1 MPFDDISDMRVY
13 LDNCCYNRPF
23 DEQDD
28 MRVVL
33 ETLAK
38 LQVQAKMRL
47 GLLEYVWSD
56 TLCLEV
62 SHNPIQD
69 RRDAISAWLS
79 GASIFIE
86 SSDDVV
92 ERGREIEQMG
102 VKPKDALHL
111 ASAEKANCDW
121 FLTTD
126 KGILKKVRQLGD
138 LRVANP
144 VEFMV
149 WEKDNDEHL

>member
-1 MPFDDISDMRVY
+1 MRVY

-23 DEQDD
+23 DEQGD

-62 SHNPIQD
+62 SRNPFRN
-69 RRDAISAWLS
+69 RRDAISAWL
-79 GASIFIE
+79 ADATIFIE

-92 ERGREIEQMG
+92 ERGREIEQLG
-102 VKPKDALHL
+102 IKPKDALHL
-111 ASAEKANCDW
+111 ASAEKAGCDW

-138 LRVANP
+138 LRIANP

-149 WEKDNDEHL
+149 WEKDNDEDL